1 MNIGITESKK
11 SIVIFFKQDI
21 TKLFIYVRSLFSNA
35 INKTR
40 QKDFEQKRLGEAV
53 K

>member
-21 TKLFIYVRSLFSNA
+21 KLFIYVRSLFSNA

-40 QKDFEQKRLGEAV
+40 QKDFKQKRLGEAV

>member
-35 INKTR
+35 INKR